1 MRISDWSSDV
11 CSSDLHVARHWLGEA
26 FDRHRIAPL
35 QGIEAR
41 QIRTARVDQNFATT
55 RLLAQPRRKV
65 HRRTDRGVFTPRR
78 RADHANRD
86 EASGD
91 AKTDADRMRRRNPA
105 PHPRATDRK
114 TVVKGNSAAV
124 SVTPGGRRI

>member
-55 RLLAQPRRKV
+55 RLLAQPRRKG
-65 HRRTDRGVFTPRR
+65 HRRTDRGVFKTRR
-78 RADHANRD
+78 RADQANSD
-86 EASGD
+86 EARGAPKEDSDG
-91 AKTDADRMRRRNPA
+91 MRRRTPA
-105 PHPRATDRK
+105 KSHREKPLQKNLTA
-114 TVVKGNSAAV
+114 
-124 SVTPGGRRI
+124 